1 MLGLLLQLL
10 LLVELGHA
18 AALNTTM
25 RTFDHSYSDCQTKRE
40 EALGLHNSGL
50 IVYVPTCSDDGNY
63 APRQCSGSTGF
74 CWCVNIYTGA
84 EIPGTKTPPGSP
96 LPRCGEWRYPPPP
109 CHHGYPPPA
118 PPSCYHGYLHNLHL
132 VTVVTPFTS
141 TLLTVTS
148 TLFPLVE
155 CMELII
161 FHITMESH
169 TEHVNSLHPV
179 CVPVCVRVRTDCSGD
194 PYNGD
199 CCPTGWSR
207 YGTRCFIFIEG
218 QTDWIQ
224 AQVRGSQLNLLL
236 PSDTLSLPL
245 VPELLCV

>member
-25 RTFDHSYSDCQTKRE
+25 RTFVHSYSDCQTKRE

-109 CHHGYPPPA
+109 CHPLQH
-118 PPSCYHGYLHNLHL
+118 HLL
-132 VTVVTPFTS
+132 VTTVTPTTA
-141 TLLTVTS
+141 TLLPRLPRS
-148 TLFPLVE
+148 PLP
-155 CMELII
+155 C
-161 FHITMESH
+161 
-169 TEHVNSLHPV
+169 
-179 CVPVCVRVRTDCSGD
+179 
-194 PYNGD
+194 
-199 CCPTGWSR
+199 
-207 YGTRCFIFIEG
+207 
-218 QTDWIQ
+218 
-224 AQVRGSQLNLLL
+224 
-236 PSDTLSLPL
+236 
-245 VPELLCV
+245 